1 MYRDWRAVL
10 NGAYVIFSADNNIYM
25 CSNIKDMYI
34 SSTIR
39 DCIIYLFFQ
48 WATWQNALSSLLTA
62 SSRYQHSSLAGSI
75 RTAHGVTSKFSLV
88 EHNGEVDFGN
98 DTWNHYY
105 LWRLRK
111 FARYHRYSPIQTS
124 PQHCK
129 QLLDIKS
136 GDKRLPN
143 GFPSHAVPFNYRA
156 RP

>member
-10 NGAYVIFSADNNIYM
+10 NGAYVIFSADNNTYM
-25 CSNIKDMYI
+25 CSNIKDIYI

-48 WATWQNALSSLLTA
+48 WANWQNALSSLVNA
-62 SSRYQHSSLAGSI
+62 SSRNHLAGSI
-75 RTAHGVTSKFSLV
+75 RTAHGVASKFSLV
-88 EHNGEVDFGN
+88 EHSREINFGN
-98 DTWNHYY
+98 DSWNHNY

-124 PQHCK
+124 PPLCK

-136 GDKRLPN
+136 CDKRLPN